1 MGRVVEINYGPQAG
15 SLAVIVDLVDQSRA
29 LIDGPAIYTG
39 VERQTIPYRQL
50 SLTEILLPIQRSVRS
65 STLAKAFKA
74 ANVQEVFNK
83 SNWAKKAVQ
92 QQVRSELTD
101 FERFKVMVLKIQRN
115 HAVKREVAKLK
126 KSAKPAAK
134 STKSTKS
141 KAK

>member
-65 STLAKAFKA
+65 STLAKAFKTEQT
-74 ANVQEVFNK
+74 V
-83 SNWAKKAVQ
+83 S
-92 QQVRSELTD
+92 LT
-101 FERFKVMVLKIQRN
+101 
-115 HAVKREVAKLK
+115 
-126 KSAKPAAK
+126 
-134 STKSTKS
+134 
-141 KAK
+141 